1 MLTEIWLTFIL
12 IFMIIASIVALEQ
25 KDVLS
30 SIIAMGVVGL
40 GVSISFLILQAPD
53 LAIVQFLFEIL
64 ALIILIMAFVKK
76 THHEYEPSKS
86 NRLLAAATA
95 GLLLLLLF
103 LSLSAFRL
111 LPPFGQP
118 LMTTAKYYL
127 ENGAQQ
133 IGAANLVSAIVLD
146 YRGYDTFGEVT
157 ILFTAILGTFA
168 VLRSTAKAKHTG
180 GQHE

>member
-12 IFMIIASIVALEQ
+12 IFMIFGSIVALEL

-30 SIIAMGVVGL
+30 SIIALGIVGL

-64 ALIILIMAFVKK
+64 ALIILIMAFVKR
-76 THHEYEPSKS
+76 THHEFEPSKS
-86 NRLLAAATA
+86 NRVLAAVTA
-95 GLLLLLLF
+95 VLLLLIVG
-103 LSLSAFRL
+103 LSLSVFRL

-118 LMTTAKYYL
+118 LMTTAAYYL
-127 ENGAQQ
+127 KNGAQQ
-133 IGAANLVSAIVLD
+133 TGAANLVTAIVLD

-180 GQHE
+180 GNYE